1 MNNLKKIGLSALA
14 GSMAM
19 ITAAQSVEYAVSGD
33 AQITFATAEGN
44 EADSVSSNGKGIG
57 SDTDLFFTASGEL
70 DNGYTI
76 KFFQAFDT
84 ADAVAQSSSQV
95 TLGMG
100 SLGSIQYNVDSGS
113 AANAIDDVL
122 PKAFEEVWDSTT
134 HTSLFHGFGSNVDD
148 GSIQYVTPA
157 IEYAGTTLTASAQ
170 YDSSA
175 GQDTAAAKGVATSG
189 GSGTAYTVKIAHESG
204 LTIGGGVEDA
214 EKSSVYGDGVNGATG
229 YVLFSSGP
237 ISVGYQES
245 YYDAAHNRGTTEG
258 ADTEAEGYSIAYTM
272 GDVSVSYAK
281 VNETMQAVSDTA
293 AKLEV
298 EMSAIQASYTM
309 GAMTLAASM
318 YETDNPEGVAGTY
331 EATVLSA
338 SFAF

>member
-44 EADSVSSNGKGIG
+44 ENGTESSNGKGIG
-57 SDTDLFFTASGEL
+57 SDTDLYFTASGEL

-113 AANAIDDVL
+113 AANGIDDVL

-134 HTSLFHGFGSNVDD
+134 HDSKFHGFGSNVDD

-157 IEYAGTTLTASAQ
+157 IEYSGTTLTASAQ

-175 GQDTAAAKGVATSG
+175 GQDTAGAKGVATQS
-189 GSGTAYTVKIAHESG
+189 GSGTAFTVKMAHESG
-204 LTIGGGVEDA
+204 LTIGGGIEDA
-214 EKSSVYGDGVNGATG
+214 EKSEMTGDGVGGATG

-245 YYDAAHNRGTTEG
+245 YYDAAHANGTEG

-272 GDVSVSYAK
+272 GNASISYAN
-281 VNETMQAVSDTA
+281 VNETKQAVSDA
-293 AKLEV
+293 AAGLEV